1 MPTAETQAEASW
13 GVVWVWAQRGDAGRE
28 MVGSEQAGGR
38 PGVSSCTVTLI
49 VCSAFTR
56 ASVRNAGRA
65 FLWEELRGLVVQLPP
80 PPPRVP
86 ASGELE
92 PGVLAWGQKGQGVCQ
107 GRWGPGGGRWVTGA
121 IGDGKQIRVSVHT
134 REP

>member
-13 GVVWVWAQRGDAGRE
+13 GVCVVWAQWGDAGRE
-28 MVGSEQAGGR
+28 TVGSEQAGGR
-38 PGVSSCTVTLI
+38 PRVSSCTVTLMT
-49 VCSAFTR
+49 CWAFTH

-65 FLWEELRGLVVQLPP
+65 FLWEEPRGLVVQLPP

-86 ASGELE
+86 ASGELG

-107 GRWGPGGGRWVTGA
+107 GR
-121 IGDGKQIRVSVHT
+121 
-134 REP
+134 